1 MQVDLRIVSN
11 NQLSLQQMC
20 EQGMGLARLGHA
32 DVHPA
37 LERGALVRVLPHWQ
51 LATLPVAAMT
61 PRRDGDPAKVK
72 VALDAL
78 QRHFAA
84 LPGTRPA

>member
-1 MQVDLRIVSN
+1 
-11 NQLSLQQMC
+11 
-20 EQGMGLARLGHA
+20 
-32 DVHPA
+32 
-37 LERGALVRVLPHWQ
+37 
-51 LATLPVAAMT
+51 MT

-84 LPGTRPA
+84 LPGARPV